1 MKHILQKR
9 IIEFKLSLSLSFS
22 LFLFS
27 RNFLNKR
34 NFIYAGLFLIINS
47 ENQTKRSNSL
57 TGVWN
62 LSETSIIVMVVNI
75 LLYYLKI
82 ITVITVLSSTKIIQF
97 LVHFF
102 FLPNLPFCVLMFDY
116 IYLDLIFSEIRETTF
131 LFIENPRRYNNFY
144 NNIFI

>member
-1 MKHILQKR
+1 M
-9 IIEFKLSLSLSFS
+9 
-22 LFLFS
+22 
-27 RNFLNKR
+27 
-34 NFIYAGLFLIINS
+34 FLIINS

-62 LSETSIIVMVVNI
+62 LSETSIIVMVINI
-75 LLYYLKI
+75 LLYYIKI

-102 FLPNLPFCVLMFDY
+102 WPSLPFCVLMFDY
-116 IYLDLIFSEIRETTF
+116 IYLDLIFSEIRETTI

-144 NNIFI
+144 NNIFIWPLLTHSVIFLFLIMMIYFRCNFNHKAILQIKFK